1 MIKKVNIIIPSIT
14 ISEELIRCLKG
25 INSLN
30 YKNFI
35 VTMVIDYDNK
45 KKLPKFNFKL
55 KKLIVGKIFMS
66 KKRNLAAKKFKTEFI
81 AFIDSDCYPCKNWL
95 KNAIKYLSDKRIHVV
110 GGPNIPFKKQSY
122 SEKITS
128 YCKRSFFIS
137 GHLNYRKYKSPK
149 RYCEDYLESCNL
161 IMRRNVFL
169 NNNGMNENIY
179 IGEDRE
185 FFENLKEKVKN
196 FKAFFSPDIFV
207 YHKQRKI
214 LKFLL
219 QRLSYG
225 TVLVESVTF
234 RNGLKGFIP
243 GIPIASF
250 FAFLILI
257 SSSLSF
263 VVKTYIFITLFL
275 FVNLLIFYEISKSIK
290 NFKDKAYTLLIIN
303 LANVMHVFG
312 GVMTLLGLKKIF
324 DRKTF
329 VLSRS
334 NF

>member
-303 LANVMHVFG
+303 LANVIHVFG

>member
-25 INSLN
+25 IKSLN
-30 YKNFI
+30 KKNI
-35 VTMVIDYDNK
+35 IITMVIDYDNK

>member
-1 MIKKVNIIIPSIT
+1 
-14 ISEELIRCLKG
+14 
-25 INSLN
+25 
-30 YKNFI
+30 
-35 VTMVIDYDNK
+35 
-45 KKLPKFNFKL
+45 
-55 KKLIVGKIFMS
+55 
-66 KKRNLAAKKFKTEFI
+66 
-81 AFIDSDCYPCKNWL
+81 
-95 KNAIKYLSDKRIHVV
+95 
-110 GGPNIPFKKQSY
+110 
-122 SEKITS
+122 
-128 YCKRSFFIS
+128 
-137 GHLNYRKYKSPK
+137 
-149 RYCEDYLESCNL
+149 
-161 IMRRNVFL
+161 
-169 NNNGMNENIY
+169 MNENIY

>member
-234 RNGLKGFIP
+234 RNDLKGFIP

>member
-243 GIPIASF
+243 VIPIASF

>member
-14 ISEELIRCLKG
+14 ISHELIRCLKG

-35 VTMVIDYDNK
+35 VTIVIDYDNK

-66 KKRNLAAKKFKTEFI
+66 KKRNLGAKKFKTEFI

-95 KNAIKYLSDKRIHVV
+95 KNGIKYLSDKRIHVV

-128 YCKRSFFIS
+128 YCKRSFFVS

-169 NNNGMNENIY
+169 SNNGMNENIY
-179 IGEDRE
+179 IGEDKE
-185 FFENLKEKVKN
+185 LFENLKKKVKN
-196 FKAFFSPDIFV
+196 FKALFSPDIFV

-219 QRLSYG
+219 QRFSYG
-225 TVLVESVTF
+225 TVLIESVTF
-234 RNGLKGFIP
+234 SDGLKGFIP

-250 FAFLILI
+250 FIFLIFI
-257 SSSLSF
+257 FSNLSF
-263 VVKTYIFITLFL
+263 IVKTYIFITFFL
-275 FVNLLIFYEISKSIK
+275 FVNLLILYEINKPIK

-303 LANVMHVFG
+303 LANMMHIFG
-312 GVMTLLGLKKIF
+312 GLIALLGLRKIF
-324 DRKTF
+324 SRKTF

-334 NF
+334 NL

>member
-250 FAFLILI
+250 FAFLMLI

>member
-185 FFENLKEKVKN
+185 FFEKLKEKVKN

>member
-35 VTMVIDYDNK
+35 VTIVIDYDNK

-95 KNAIKYLSDKRIHVV
+95 KNAIKYLSDKRMHVV

>member
-35 VTMVIDYDNK
+35 VTMVIDYNNK

-128 YCKRSFFIS
+128 YCKRSLHTIS
-137 GHLNYRKYKSPK
+137 
-149 RYCEDYLESCNL
+149 
-161 IMRRNVFL
+161 
-169 NNNGMNENIY
+169 
-179 IGEDRE
+179 
-185 FFENLKEKVKN
+185 
-196 FKAFFSPDIFV
+196 
-207 YHKQRKI
+207 
-214 LKFLL
+214 
-219 QRLSYG
+219 
-225 TVLVESVTF
+225 
-234 RNGLKGFIP
+234 
-243 GIPIASF
+243 
-250 FAFLILI
+250 
-257 SSSLSF
+257 
-263 VVKTYIFITLFL
+263 
-275 FVNLLIFYEISKSIK
+275 
-290 NFKDKAYTLLIIN
+290 
-303 LANVMHVFG
+303 
-312 GVMTLLGLKKIF
+312 
-324 DRKTF
+324 
-329 VLSRS
+329 
-334 NF
+334 